1 MFAFKLG
8 YVLNRAHELIDFV
21 DYDDLFNKY
30 DTLNKIS
37 FDYAVVEHE
46 PEIEVMHFAGTWKDL
61 GTWNTL
67 TEAMDGHVV
76 GEAMLNEKCENVHV
90 VNELDVP
97 ILCMGLKDVVV
108 SASPEGILVSDKE
121 QSSYIKPFVNMLDHR
136 VMFAEKSW
144 GSFKVIDIDKESMTI
159 KVTLNAGHRMN
170 YHSHQHRDEV
180 WTVIAGEGKRGDVVD
195 GWRECEAGCHHHVGS
210 RLNDEFEKNIDM
222 DPLAETWECSTHPD
236 GPSYVVSG
244 EFGRQELAEVLRA
257 HPEYLGERYKG
268 ENTLPILIKFI
279 DAKKDLSVQV
289 HPTDAYAQEHENGQL
304 GKTEM
309 WYVLDA
315 SKDAKLVYGLKRE
328 RTEQQVRDAIAEG
341 TLMKDLQW
349 VPVKKDDLFFIEAGT
364 IHAIGAGA
372 LVAEIQE
379 NSNLT
384 YRLYDYDRVGK
395 DGKKRELHIDKALDV
410 ANLKSSAE
418 PKQPLRVLK
427 YRQGIASELLTRCK
441 YFEVYRMI
449 VNTERRQKVHY
460 RADGIAFRVLL
471 CVNGCGT
478 ISYDGGSITFYKGDC
493 IFVPADSEILT
504 LHGQAQFLD
513 VRG

>member
-1 MFAFKLG
+1 M
-8 YVLNRAHELIDFV
+8 
-21 DYDDLFNKY
+21 
-30 DTLNKIS
+30 
-37 FDYAVVEHE
+37 
-46 PEIEVMHFAGTWKDL
+46 
-61 GTWNTL
+61 
-67 TEAMDGHVV
+67 
-76 GEAMLNEKCENVHV
+76 
-90 VNELDVP
+90 
-97 ILCMGLKDVVV
+97 
-108 SASPEGILVSDKE
+108 
-121 QSSYIKPFVNMLDHR
+121 
-136 VMFAEKSW
+136 
-144 GSFKVIDIDKESMTI
+144 
-159 KVTLNAGHRMN
+159 
-170 YHSHQHRDEV
+170 
-180 WTVIAGEGKRGDVVD
+180 
-195 GWRECEAGCHHHVGS
+195 
-210 RLNDEFEKNIDM
+210 NDEFEKNIDM

-493 IFVPADSEILT
+493 IFVPADSEVLT
-504 LHGQAQFLD
+504 IHGQAQFLD